1 MTIIEFRATNHI
13 KAFVLNALA
22 SALIMVSALFIKGRY
37 DTYSSWNKDKDK
49 DTEDIK
55 QETNTT
61 SLLYTFLFTFV
72 ASIAS
77 YALLYYT
84 FGFGSSMLDPVN

>member
-1 MTIIEFRATNHI
+1 MTIIEFRATNHV

-37 DTYSSWNKDKDK
+37 DTYSSSNKDK

-55 QETNTT
+55 QETNTK
-61 SLLYTFLFTFV
+61 SLFYTFLFTFV